1 MKLQALNEE
10 KQEIFRHRSSLFR
23 AVFLFLQQNETFIPM
38 KRIWILALLLFSL
51 SRLVAQDLDSLFMV
65 FENNKGMTAYRA
77 AVAIDEYIGRE
88 PNFDADSDKDDIKL
102 KLLRTMILY
111 YYEGNDFQHVVKYS
125 EIGIEHYDQIG
136 DLFNQAGCTMTLAN
150 AYQRLGQLDKA
161 IDCYNQCNDLMDQI
175 GGEMAAV
182 NKRYVINNI
191 AEIHLAMN
199 EFETA
204 EEMYRKC
211 IEMLG
216 EVDASDTASNLDLA
230 TYYQNLAEVRI
241 AQNKAQP
248 EPDKLA
254 EAVDYAEQSLDLSR
268 RYQDTPHKII
278 NRLAALSKA
287 YFQTGR
293 TDESLRVME
302 EALRIAQDNGEVFLE
317 TSILVQKGQFESEL
331 GHEAEAERCYSQAI
345 AMAKENHFNELLQE
359 ALENAYH
366 LTRESNP
373 RLALEYF
380 EQSVAMKDSVFN
392 ENQQQLIRDYQVRY
406 ATQEKEHELALE
418 QEKSKRNRLY
428 VMVLTILALLLF
440 VIAIIWYRLAFIR
453 KKRAEELAHLNETK
467 DHLFSIM
474 SHDVRTPVGAMCS
487 VLRGLTDDYN
497 TMNDTDRE
505 ASLIMLRSSTE
516 ALNDRMGNIIH
527 WVKGELEN
535 RKIEPVDF
543 NLSALVND
551 CIKTQETTI
560 GMKSLTVVNEVPPE
574 LNAHDDDNVVSLVL
588 QNLLSNA
595 VKFSYPGGK
604 ISVSSETKDSRIWVT
619 VTDNGMGINEKKL
632 EKIFRYMT
640 SSASGTGGETGTGI
654 GLFVTKQLVDMIGG
668 EITIESEKGSGTTV
682 RFSVNK

>member
-1 MKLQALNEE
+1 
-10 KQEIFRHRSSLFR
+10 
-23 AVFLFLQQNETFIPM
+23 
-38 KRIWILALLLFSL
+38 
-51 SRLVAQDLDSLFMV
+51 MV

-111 YYEGNDFQHVVKYS
+111 YYNNNDFQHVVKYS
-125 EIGIEHYDQIG
+125 EIGIEHYNNIG

-199 EFETA
+199 EFDTA

-211 IEMLG
+211 IELLG
-216 EVDASDTASNLDLA
+216 EVDVNDTASNLDLA

-248 EPDKLA
+248 EPEKLT
-254 EAVDYAEQSLDLSR
+254 EAVGYAEQSLELSK

-287 YFQTGR
+287 YFQTGH
-293 TDESLRVME
+293 TAESLQVME
-302 EALRIAQDNGEVFLE
+302 EALHIAQDNGEVFLE

-331 GHEAEAERCYSQAI
+331 GHYAEAERCYSQAI
-345 AMAKENHFNELLQE
+345 DMARENHFNELLQE

-428 VMVLTILALLLF
+428 VMVLTILAILLF
-440 VIAIIWYRLAFIR
+440 SIAIIWYRLAFIR

-543 NLSALVND
+543 KLSELVND

-604 ISVSSETKDSRIWVT
+604 VSVSAETKDNRIWVT

-632 EKIFRYMT
+632 EKIFSYVT

-654 GLFVTKQLVDMIGG
+654 GLFVTKKLIDMIGS
-668 EITIESEKGSGTTV
+668 EIRIESEKGSGTTV

>member
-1 MKLQALNEE
+1 MQESFYFCCLMKPKLKMRRILIIVFLA
-10 KQEIFRHRSSLFR
+10 FAVSSL
-23 AVFLFLQQNETFIPM
+23 AAQN
-38 KRIWILALLLFSL
+38 
-51 SRLVAQDLDSLFMV
+51 LDSLFQV
-65 FENNKGMTAYRA
+65 FDNNKGEVAYQA
-77 AVAIDEYIGRE
+77 AVAIDEVIGRE
-88 PNFDADSDKDDIKL
+88 PNFGPESDKDDIKL
-102 KLLRTMILY
+102 KVLRTMILY
-111 YYEGNDFQHVVKYS
+111 FYENNDFQHVVHYSKIGIAHYS
-125 EIGIEHYDQIG
+125 EIG

-204 EEMYRKC
+204 EEMYQKC

-216 EVDASDTASNLDLA
+216 SVDATDTASNLDLA

-241 AQNKAQP
+241 AQNKVQH
-248 EPDKLA
+248 DDSKLA
-254 EAVDYAEQSLDLSR
+254 EAVSYAEQSLDLSQ

-293 TDESLRVME
+293 TDESLKVME
-302 EALRIAQDNGEVFLE
+302 EALRIAKENGEVFLE
-317 TSILVQKGQFESEL
+317 TSIYVQKGQFESEL
-331 GHEAEAERCYSQAI
+331 GHAAAAEQCYEQAI
-345 AMAKENHFNELLQE
+345 AMAEENHFNELLQE
-359 ALENAYH
+359 ALESAYH

-373 RLALEYF
+373 RLALAYF

-418 QEKSKRNRLY
+418 QEKAKRNRLY
-428 VMVLTILALLLF
+428 TIILSVTALLLF
-440 VIAIIWYRLAFIR
+440 IIAVIWYRLANIR

-467 DHLFSIM
+467 DHLFTII
-474 SHDVRTPVGAMCS
+474 SHDVKTPVGAMCS
-487 VLRGLTDDYN
+487 VLRGLTDNYD
-497 TMNDTDRE
+497 TTNDTDRK

-516 ALNDRMGNIIH
+516 ALNDRMGNIMH

-535 RKIEPVDF
+535 SIIEATDF
-543 NLSALVND
+543 NLAQLVD
-551 CIKTQETTI
+551 ECIKTQETAI
-560 GMKSLTVVNEVPPE
+560 GLKSLKVSNNVPPE
-574 LNAHDDDNVVSLVL
+574 LTAHDDANVVSLVL

-595 VKFSYPGGK
+595 VKFSYPNGEVGISAKAKGGC
-604 ISVSSETKDSRIWVT
+604 VWVT
-619 VTDNGMGINEKKL
+619 VTDNGMGISEKKM

-640 SSASGTGGETGTGI
+640 SSSKGTGGETGTGI
-654 GLFVTKQLVDMIGG
+654 GLFVTKELLDKIGG
-668 EITIESEKGSGTTV
+668 KISIESQKDSGTRV
-682 RFSVNK
+682 KFSIKK

>member
-1 MKLQALNEE
+1 
-10 KQEIFRHRSSLFR
+10 
-23 AVFLFLQQNETFIPM
+23 M
-38 KRIWILALLLFSL
+38 KRFWIIALLLFFIP
-51 SRLVAQDLDSLFMV
+51 RLIAQDLDSLFTV
-65 FENNKGMTAYRA
+65 FENNKGLTAYRA

-111 YYEGNDFQHVVKYS
+111 YYGNNDFQHVVQYS
-125 EIGIEHYDQIG
+125 EIGIAHYDNIG

-175 GGEMAAV
+175 GGDMAAV

-199 EFETA
+199 EFDTA

-216 EVDASDTASNLDLA
+216 EVDVNDTASNLDLA

-241 AQNKAQP
+241 AQNKAQA

-293 TDESLRVME
+293 TDKSLQVME
-302 EALRIAQDNGEVFLE
+302 EALHIAQDNGEVFLE
-317 TSILVQKGQFESEL
+317 TSIYVQKSQFETEL
-331 GHEAEAERCYSQAI
+331 GNNAEAERCYSHAI
-345 AMAKENHFNELLQE
+345 AMARENHFNELLQE
-359 ALENAYH
+359 ALENAYR
-366 LTRESNP
+366 LSRDDNP
-373 RLALEYF
+373 RLALAYF
-380 EQSVAMKDSVFN
+380 EESVAMKDSVFN

-406 ATQEKEHELALE
+406 ATQEKEHALALE

-428 VMVLTILALLLF
+428 VIVLTILAISLLI
-440 VIAIIWYRLAFIR
+440 IAIIWYRLAIVR

-487 VLRGLTDDYN
+487 VLRGLTDDYS

-527 WVKGELEN
+527 WVKGELES

-604 ISVSSETKDSRIWVT
+604 VTVSAETQDKRIWVT
-619 VTDNGMGINEKKL
+619 VKDNGMGINEKKL
-632 EKIFRYMT
+632 EKIFSYVT

-654 GLFVTKQLVDMIGG
+654 GLFVTKKLIDMIGS
-668 EITIESEKGSGTTV
+668 EIRIESVKGSGTTV